1 MRNFKFVT
9 IILTAACLLI
19 PAIQARAQL
28 EAIQNPIAAPV
39 IAVEK
44 AIDEVIVAAAAPEK
58 NVALAQLMAR
68 FKNLTIEGLL
78 SNLSV
83 GEQQFTT
90 MLTATDFMQKIYSGA
105 KTASILFG
113 ADGDG
118 SLLSLYEAGAR
129 LYADSQFIYNTMED
143 LYNRGEI
150 SFADL
155 YYTTAFL
162 TNAVNTGLRDFYFL
176 IDVIMT
182 EGATTGLKL
191 PDIYRWINNTKNNI
205 NRATEFINDYYYNSY
220 NDRMAKKT
228 GKELQTSLSLAFG
241 SHKNSLKGEKN
252 IDKDIQDIVS
262 AIAKKQ
268 KETEEQT
275 ITSVTSELKEATSPA
290 TKGIILIMAA
300 MALIWMVWN
309 YLRMTIS
316 PNAASQDQIRNV
328 IIGFVILILALVFY
342 LSIFG
347 TGGLGLTS
355 DHIESAIFGTGG
367 LGLTSDHIESAIK
380 P

>member
-162 TNAVNTGLRDFYFL
+162 TNAV
-176 IDVIMT
+176 
-182 EGATTGLKL
+182 LKKVE
-191 PDIYRWINNTKNNI
+191 TKNNI

-355 DHIESAIFGTGG
+355 DHIESAI
-367 LGLTSDHIESAIK
+367 K

>member
-9 IILTAACLLI
+9 IILTVACLLI
-19 PAIQARAQL
+19 PTKQARAQL

-78 SNLSV
+78 SNLAV

-90 MLTATDFMQKIYSGA
+90 MLNATDFMQKIYGGA
-105 KTASILFG
+105 KTASLLFG
-113 ADGDG
+113 AEGDG
-118 SLLSLYEAGAR
+118 SLISLYEAGAR

-228 GKELQTSLSLAFG
+228 EKELQTSLSLAFG
-241 SHKNSLKGEKN
+241 SHKNSLKWKKD

-262 AIAKKQ
+262 AITKKQ
-268 KETEEQT
+268 KETEDQT
-275 ITSVTSELKEATSPA
+275 ISSVTSELKEATSPA

-355 DHIESAIFGTGG
+355 DHIESV
-367 LGLTSDHIESAIK
+367 IK